1 MAKRGAKR
9 GAKGRRSLSLGGLV
23 AVLLLLGAVI
33 LLERYELLPRGT
45 LDSIFG
51 TGEEPRQR
59 DRTARHPP
67 PPPSPPPSP
76 TPRPAP
82 DDRIDYERV
91 QAQLDT
97 VRVEPEVRRGYRR
110 EDWPH
115 WLDFDGD
122 CLNTREEVLIRDAAE
137 PPERSPDGCSILS
150 GVWHDPYT
158 GETVTDPRRLDID
171 HRVPLEEAFGSG
183 GHAWTR
189 DQRAAYANDLED
201 PLTLVA
207 VGAAANRA
215 KGAKGPE
222 EWLPPNGPYVCRYV
236 ADWIAVK
243 AHWRLSMDE
252 RERVT
257 VGNILADCRGQVA
270 ERR

>member
-1 MAKRGAKR
+1 MARGRAR
-9 GAKGRRSLSLGGLV
+9 GGRSLSLGGLV
-23 AVLLLLGAVI
+23 AVLLLLGAVV
-33 LLERYELLPRGT
+33 LLERYDLLPHGT

-51 TGEEPRQR
+51 TEEQPRR
-59 DRTARHPP
+59 ERATRHPP
-67 PPPSPPPSP
+67 QEVRPQPRPAP
-76 TPRPAP
+76 TRPAP
-82 DDRIDYERV
+82 DDAVDYEQT
-91 QAQLDT
+91 QARLDAI
-97 VRVEPEVRRGYRR
+97 RVEPEMRRGYRR
-110 EDWPH
+110 DDWPH
-115 WLDFDGD
+115 WLDLDNN

-137 PPERSPDGCSILS
+137 PPKRSPDGCSILS

-158 GETVTDPRRLDID
+158 GETFTDPRRLDID

-189 DQRAAYANDLED
+189 EQRAAYANDLTD
-201 PLTLVA
+201 PLTLIA
-207 VGAAANRA
+207 VSAAANRA

-222 EWLPPNGPYVCRYV
+222 EWLPPNGSYICRYV
-236 ADWIAVK
+236 ADWIEVK
-243 AHWRLSMDE
+243 AHWHLAMDE